1 MTFAVER
8 DALSTALVNLRNIDS
23 ALSARNVAVVAAAI
37 GVRTRRWLLIPRRS
51 ASNWWQLRVVV
62 SPHSRSPKP
71 PTRLKPIRLP
81 IACRRCPVGKERL

>member
-51 ASNWWQLRVVV
+51 ASNWW
-62 SPHSRSPKP
+62 
-71 PTRLKPIRLP
+71 
-81 IACRRCPVGKERL
+81 